1 MHPKTAPYFLFIYL
15 FPICCSLNR
24 QSASESQVNKLS
36 HAQEALSLSL
46 LKKADIKAPK
56 LRRATLE
63 LAQNPEGV
71 HRLFQVF
78 RRMNPY
84 LKKLKDATPAT
95 ETKGMLWEL
104 THIVNRSSKNLNI
117 PTELSSA
124 EIAQTVRWLDSL
136 DSLEA
141 VKAAH
146 SIVTRTVNK
155 TLHNK
160 LLIEIVTLFIDIKFA
175 PAGFKSI
182 YLTTA
187 GMEALLTLAQHNIRE
202 FYRLMSQPMDKVLE
216 ALKVTQK

>member
-1 MHPKTAPYFLFIYL
+1 MHPKTAFYFLFI
-15 FPICCSLNR
+15 FVFGISCSLNH
-24 QSASESQVNKLS
+24 QTHSESQVNKLTT
-36 HAQEALSLSL
+36 AQEALSL
-46 LKKADIKAPK
+46 LKKADINTPK
-56 LRRATLE
+56 LRRASVE

-84 LKKLKDATPAT
+84 LKKLKDATPAS
-95 ETKGMLWEL
+95 ETRGMLWEL
-104 THIVNRSSKNLNI
+104 THIVNRSNNLNI
-117 PTELSSA
+117 ATELSSA
-124 EIAQTVRWLDSL
+124 EVAQTVRWLDSL
-136 DSLEA
+136 DTLETL
-141 VKAAH
+141 KAAH

-155 TLHNK
+155 TLHNE
-160 LLIEIVTLFIDIKFA
+160 LLIHIVTLFIDIKFA

-187 GMEALLTLAQHNIRE
+187 GMEALLTLAQHNISE

>member
-1 MHPKTAPYFLFIYL
+1 MHQKKAFYFLFISL
-15 FPICCSLNR
+15 LTISCSLNR
-24 QSASESQVNKLS
+24 QSTSESQLNRLTP
-36 HAQEALSLSL
+36 APEALSL
-46 LKKADIKAPK
+46 LKKADDTSPK
-56 LRRATLE
+56 LKKVVRKLS
-63 LAQNPEGV
+63 QNPQEV
-71 HRLFQVF
+71 QSLFQVF

-84 LKKLKDATPAT
+84 LRKLKDATPAT

-104 THIVNRSSKNLNI
+104 THIVNRSNNLNI

-136 DSLEA
+136 DPLEA
-141 VKAAH
+141 IKGAY
-146 SIVTRTVNK
+146 SIVTNTVDK

-160 LLIEIVTLFIDIKFA
+160 LLIEIVTLIIDIKFA

-182 YLTTA
+182 YLTQA
-187 GMEALLTLAQHNIRE
+187 GMEALITLAQHNIRE